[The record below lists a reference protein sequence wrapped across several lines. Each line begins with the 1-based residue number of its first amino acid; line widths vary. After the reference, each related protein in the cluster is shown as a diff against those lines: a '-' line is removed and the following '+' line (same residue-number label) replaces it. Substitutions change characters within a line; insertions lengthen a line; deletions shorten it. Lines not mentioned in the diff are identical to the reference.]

1 MLSSTDT
8 SIPCFHLPNRS
19 FHLIVGSRKIF
30 DIVALNQIGPPI
42 LQDTQKLLKAGA
54 FRLTHSLF
62 CDLLRYFLQKRI
74 KTQSY
79 FFIGKTLF
87 LRTLIGTVTVLL
99 SLRPSPIKNVLCIQY
114 PLPHA
119 LDLLDFLPPA
129 LPFFHYLLETIQFPL
144 GSLAD
149 WSPFFCS
156 PSRLVATS
164 SRASDAAI
172 PA

>member
-1 MLSSTDT
+1 MICGRMVLTRLMGMANPTPLAGVLNSGSMAVSVGMPSTWPCKSTSAPPMLSSTDT

-99 SLRPSPIKNVLCIQY
+99 SLRPSPIKN
-114 PLPHA
+114 
-119 LDLLDFLPPA
+119 
-129 LPFFHYLLETIQFPL
+129 
-144 GSLAD
+144 
-149 WSPFFCS
+149 
-156 PSRLVATS
+156 
-164 SRASDAAI
+164 
-172 PA
+172 